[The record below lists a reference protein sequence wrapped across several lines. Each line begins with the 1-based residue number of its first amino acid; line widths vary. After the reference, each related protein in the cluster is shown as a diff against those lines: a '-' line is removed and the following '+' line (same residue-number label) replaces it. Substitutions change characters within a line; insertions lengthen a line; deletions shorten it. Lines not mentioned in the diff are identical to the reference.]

1 MIQANQ
7 LRCESTN
14 FDLKQKNQTKI
25 LRQNCVLNSFSEGK
39 SYKPM
44 THWKL
49 HQMKIGVKY
58 LGTLIIHKNNLFYV
72 YCSLQNMQI

>member
-39 SYKPM
+39 
-44 THWKL
+44 
-49 HQMKIGVKY
+49 
-58 LGTLIIHKNNLFYV
+58 N
-72 YCSLQNMQI
+72 